1 MMLRNDFAT
10 NIRGWIRFVPTQSIL
25 ASVSEG
31 ENQIARGIVSNIS
44 ESGARLVT
52 NVVVASGRT
61 VDLKMRFKQDHH
73 LETRA
78 KVVWGTESVERSI
91 QVVGAL
97 HGVEFVHPEL
107 NRRHDLRRILV
118 PPDFRDVWTP
128 KTWSPDESPLR
139 GALIDPDIERLIA
152 NIEPVVEDEFAQIQR
167 ELLRDFDMLFER
179 LKGH

>member
-1 MMLRNDFAT
+1 MLRNDFAT

-31 ENQIARGIVSNIS
+31 ANQIARGIVSNIS

-52 NVVVASGRT
+52 NVRVASGKT
-61 VDLKMRFKQDHH
+61 VDLKLRFRQDSH
-73 LETRA
+73 LETQA
-78 KVVWGTESVERSI
+78 KVVWGTESIERSI
-91 QVVGAL
+91 EVVGAL
-97 HGVEFVHPEL
+97 HGVEFLHPEL
-107 NRRHDLRRILV
+107 NQRRDLRRMLV

-128 KTWSPDESPLR
+128 KTWSPEDSPIS

-152 NIEPVVEDEFAQIQR
+152 NIEPVVEDEFSQIQK